1 MTSEKKPRATIAAVE
16 GGGTTFR
23 VAVCTVHPTKANQGA
38 PTVLARTE
46 IDSSHDNP
54 GQTLQACVDF
64 LLAHKPAKGYA
75 ALGLAT
81 FGPVGVHA
89 HDKATYG
96 CILPTTPKA
105 AWRGVDLLTPLRTA
119 CQGPSGALAVLV
131 DTDVNAPALGEYL
144 HEIQQGKASRPLT
157 SLSYIT
163 VGTGIGVGLVVN
175 GQCVHGRMHP
185 EGGHVPVQPLPQD
198 AFAGYSWGVAHSPFG
213 GRHTVE
219 GLASSVA
226 LTERWQQMTGA
237 SSAAVDRSVLQD
249 LPDQHELWEHAA
261 NALANLCASL
271 LLTLS
276 MEKIVL
282 GGGLMK
288 RKILLDKIRQRTRVL
303 LNGYLGDWTEDDM
316 RQMIVLSRHGDDAGL
331 QGAMVL
337 AEQALHGDL
346 ATAAAEKKMK
356 QVAFGHG
363 LWHGMIVGTVATALV
378 VKYVLW
384 PRGPRR

>member
-1 MTSEKKPRATIAAVE
+1 M
-16 GGGTTFR
+16 
-23 VAVCTVHPTKANQGA
+23 
-38 PTVLARTE
+38 
-46 IDSSHDNP
+46 
-54 GQTLQACVDF
+54 
-64 LLAHKPAKGYA
+64 
-75 ALGLAT
+75 
-81 FGPVGVHA
+81 
-89 HDKATYG
+89 
-96 CILPTTPKA
+96 
-105 AWRGVDLLTPLRTA
+105 
-119 CQGPSGALAVLV
+119 
-131 DTDVNAPALGEYL
+131 
-144 HEIQQGKASRPLT
+144 
-157 SLSYIT
+157 
-163 VGTGIGVGLVVN
+163 
-175 GQCVHGRMHP
+175 
-185 EGGHVPVQPLPQD
+185 QPLPQD

-226 LTERWQQMTGA
+226 LTERWQQLTGA
-237 SSAAVDRSVLQD
+237 SSADVDRSVLQD
-249 LPDQHELWEHAA
+249 LSDQHELWEHAA

-316 RQMIVLSRHGDDAGL
+316 RQTIVLSRHGDAAGL